1 MNSYVIIDKGEDMK
15 QYSILSFNIRVDV
28 PSDGI
33 NAWPNRKKNVISFI
47 KERNDDIVG
56 IQEAGPH
63 MYQGLKD
70 ELNNYQAFG
79 LGRDSR
85 GESTP
90 VFVKKGLKVIE
101 SNTIW
106 LTNTPYIE
114 STIEGS
120 NHPRISTYV
129 VIELE
134 QGKHIAL
141 FNTHLDYT
149 GDQTTLIQTKYLIN
163 FVKQIEEKYQSQI
176 IICGDFNSYPETK
189 TIQLLEKTYQSCYQ
203 ERHRHQLT
211 FHGFSDLKEGEPID
225 YIFFSQTISMN
236 TFEIITHH
244 HQNPYLSD
252 HYPIAISI
260 SL

>member
-1 MNSYVIIDKGEDMK
+1 MK

-28 PSDGI
+28 PTDGI

-63 MYQGLKD
+63 MYQGLKE

-79 LGRDSR
+79 LGRDSK

-90 VFVKKGLKVIE
+90 VFVKKGIKVIE

-106 LTNTPYIE
+106 LTNTPYVE
-114 STIEGS
+114 STIKGS

-129 VIELE
+129 VIETE
-134 QGKHIAL
+134 QDKKIAF

-149 GDQTTLIQTKYLIN
+149 GDETTLVQTKHLLT
-163 FVKQIEEKYQSQI
+163 FVKEIEEKYQAII
-176 IICGDFNSYPETK
+176 IICGDFNSYPGTK
-189 TIQLLEKTYQSCYQ
+189 TIQFLENSYQSCYP
-203 ERHRHQLT
+203 EKHHEQLT

-225 YIFFSQTISMN
+225 YIFFSRTILMN
-236 TFEIITHH
+236 SFEIIFHH
-244 HQNPYLSD
+244 HQTPYLSD
-252 HYPIAISI
+252 HYPIAINVSI
-260 SL
+260 